1 MRDCVRFSPQSQTMQ
16 TGDTFLLF
24 DCQKQTGTD
33 FTYFV
38 HLAKCLALTFAV
50 LGFSYSAKA
59 DWTEFRGPL
68 GTGHIPDGN
77 ELPSEWS
84 ESKNVDWKVTLPGRA
99 WSSPVVF
106 GDDIWL
112 TTADEKGHKLTAIAV
127 DAKSGKIVFEEQLF
141 YVEKPQYV
149 HKFNTYASPT
159 PVIEGEHVYLTWG
172 SPGTACLNAKTRKV
186 LWKRSD
192 FVCDHF
198 RGSGSSPIIH
208 GDLLILTF
216 DGADHQYIA
225 AIHKRTGKT
234 VWSTD
239 RSVDF
244 QDLGADGKPF
254 RDGDMRK
261 GYSTPLVIRHDGV
274 TQLISIGAMACYAYE
289 PETGKEIWR
298 VTERAQHSASTRPVF
313 GHGLLFYPTGFA
325 KGQLLAVDPGAKG
338 ESADTHIKWRLK
350 RGVSN
355 KPSILLIEDHIYM
368 IADGGVASC
377 VEAKTGKIA
386 WSERVG
392 GNYSASPVTDGK
404 RIFFLSEEGK
414 TTVVA
419 ASPEYRVIA
428 TNHLDSGF
436 MASPAVHNDSLILRT
451 KTHLYRIA
459 EP

>member
-1 MRDCVRFSPQSQTMQ
+1 MQ

-24 DCQKQTGTD
+24 DFQKQTRTD

-38 HLAKCLALTFAV
+38 HLAKCLVLTFAV

-112 TTADEKGHKLTAIAV
+112 TTADEKGHKLTAIAI
-127 DAKSGKIVFEEQLF
+127 DAKSGKIVFEKQLF
-141 YVEKPQYV
+141 YVEKPQYA

-225 AIHKRTGKT
+225 ALHKRTGKT

-428 TNHLDSGF
+428 TNQLDGGF

>member
-1 MRDCVRFSPQSQTMQ
+1 MRDCVRFSLQSQTMQ

-24 DCQKQTGTD
+24 DCQKRTGTD

-38 HLAKCLALTFAV
+38 HLAKHLALTFAV

-112 TTADEKGHKLTAIAV
+112 TTADEKGHKLTAIAI
-127 DAKSGKIVFEEQLF
+127 DAKSGKIVFEKQLF

-239 RSVDF
+239 RSVEF

-428 TNHLDSGF
+428 TNQLDSGF

>member
-1 MRDCVRFSPQSQTMQ
+1 MQ

-24 DCQKQTGTD
+24 DCQKRTGTD

-38 HLAKCLALTFAV
+38 HLAKHLALTFAV

-59 DWTEFRGPL
+59 DWTEFRGPF

-112 TTADEKGHKLTAIAV
+112 TTADEKGHKLTAIAI
-127 DAKSGKIVFEEQLF
+127 DAKSGKIVFEKQLF
-141 YVEKPQYV
+141 YVEKPQYA

>member
-1 MRDCVRFSPQSQTMQ
+1 MQ

-24 DCQKQTGTD
+24 DCQKRTGTD

-112 TTADEKGHKLTAIAV
+112 TTADEKGHKLTAIAI
-127 DAKSGKIVFEEQLF
+127 DAKSGKIVFEKQLF
-141 YVEKPQYV
+141 YVEKPQYA

-159 PVIEGEHVYLTWG
+159 PVIEGEHVYMTWG

-225 AIHKRTGKT
+225 ALHKRTGKT

-355 KPSILLIEDHIYM
+355 KPSILLIKDHIYM

-428 TNHLDSGF
+428 TNQLDSGF